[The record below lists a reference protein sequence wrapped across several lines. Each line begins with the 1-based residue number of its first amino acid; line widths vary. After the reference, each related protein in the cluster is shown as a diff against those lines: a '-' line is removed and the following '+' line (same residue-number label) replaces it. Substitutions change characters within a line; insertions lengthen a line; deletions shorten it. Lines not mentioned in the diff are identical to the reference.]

1 MAEESRLAAGLNFD
15 VLINEVEVPDEE
27 VLAFVI
33 EQDLNQPDMAVI
45 TLRNAGQ
52 KHSVACDQGQAVEI
66 KLTDA
71 KKVVFKGSVVGV
83 EPIYRPGGDDKC
95 VVRAYGPLHL
105 LLRGRKSRTFQ
116 DQSDKQIVEKI
127 AGEYRLTPKCG
138 SAVNITHKHVYQ
150 HNQNDLEFLR
160 TRAARLGYAV
170 WVEGSDLYFDK
181 PKTDV
186 DSKIVFKLSDKPL
199 EGHHLKTFA
208 PRLSSAGVVKKVV
221 VQGWD
226 PEKKEKITGEAS
238 AKDSK
243 LGSTHAGSALKDPF
257 TKDPMTK
264 TFVVDHPIFST
275 EEAKAIAEA
284 RLAEAMLGYITGD
297 AEAFGKPDYKPGI
310 VVTITINPDKA
321 DDKFN
326 GMYLVT
332 GCTHRFTR
340 AAGGGGGG
348 GKGDGY
354 MTVLRVARDA
364 EKPK

>member
-1 MAEESRLAAGLNFD
+1 VSDSTAATNLASGINFD
-15 VLINEVEVPDEE
+15 IFIKETEIPDEE
-27 VLAFVI
+27 IVSFVV

-45 TLRNAGQ
+45 SLRNNDHR
-52 KHSVACDQGQAVEI
+52 HSTQWEQGQPVEV
-66 KLTDA
+66 KLHDSGTCI
-71 KKVVFKGSVVGV
+71 FKGSVVGI
-83 EPIYRPGGDDKC
+83 EPTYKPGGESRC
-95 VVRAYGPLHL
+95 VIRAYGPLHL
-105 LLRGRKSRTFQ
+105 MLRGRKSRTFQ

-127 AGEYRLTPKCG
+127 AGEYSLTPKCG

-170 WVEGSDLYFDK
+170 WVEGTNLFFDK
-181 PKTDV
+181 PKTDQ
-186 DSKIVFKLSDKPL
+186 DSKIEFKLSDKPID
-199 EGHHLKTFA
+199 GHHLKTFA

-226 PEKKEKITGEAS
+226 PEKKEKITGEAN
-238 AKDSK
+238 AKASQ
-243 LGSTHAGSALKDPF
+243 LGATHAGGALKDPF
-257 TKDPMTK
+257 DKDPMTK
-264 TFVVDHPIFST
+264 TFVVDHPIASA

-284 RLAEAMLGYITGD
+284 KLAEAMLGYITGE

-310 VVTITINPDKA
+310 VVKITINPDKA

-326 GMYLVT
+326 GKYLVT
-332 GCTHRFTR
+332 GCTHRYSR
-340 AAGGGGGG
+340 GAGGG

-354 MTVLRVARDA
+354 MTVLRVCRDA